1 MKTYIFTTKNF
12 KNETID
18 LKFFKVNLLFVFL
31 AIKFINVKNY
41 LFVHDKILKKYFDIN
56 LKIVYNKYEMIICF
70 I

>member
-12 KNETID
+12 ENETID
-18 LKFFKVNLLFVFL
+18 LKFFKVNLLFIFL

>member
-12 KNETID
+12 KNETII
-18 LKFFKVNLLFVFL
+18 LKFFKINLLFIFL

-56 LKIVYNKYEMIICF
+56 LKIVYNKYEVIICF

>member
-1 MKTYIFTTKNF
+1 MKTYIFTIKNF
-12 KNETID
+12 ENETII
-18 LKFFKVNLLFVFL
+18 LKFFKINLLFVFL

>member
-1 MKTYIFTTKNF
+1 MKTYIFTIKNF
-12 KNETID
+12 ENETID
-18 LKFFKVNLLFVFL
+18 LKFFKVNLLFIFL

>member
-56 LKIVYNKYEMIICF
+56 LKIVYNKYEVIICF

>member
-1 MKTYIFTTKNF
+1 MKTYIFTIKNF

-41 LFVHDKILKKYFDIN
+41 LFIHDKILKIFWYK
-56 LKIVYNKYEMIICF
+56 LKNSL
-70 I
+70 

>member
-12 KNETID
+12 KNETII
-18 LKFFKVNLLFVFL
+18 LKFFKINLLFIFL

-41 LFVHDKILKKYFDIN
+41 LFVHDKILKIYFDIN
-56 LKIVYNKYEMIICF
+56 LKIVYNKYEVIICF

>member
-12 KNETID
+12 KNETII
-18 LKFFKVNLLFVFL
+18 LKFFKINLLFIFL

>member
-41 LFVHDKILKKYFDIN
+41 LFVHDKILKIFWYK
-56 LKIVYNKYEMIICF
+56 LKNSL
-70 I
+70 

>member
-18 LKFFKVNLLFVFL
+18 LKFFKINLLFIFL

>member
-18 LKFFKVNLLFVFL
+18 LKFFKINLLFIFL

-41 LFVHDKILKKYFDIN
+41 LFVHDKILKIFWYKFKN
-56 LKIVYNKYEMIICF
+56 SL
-70 I
+70 